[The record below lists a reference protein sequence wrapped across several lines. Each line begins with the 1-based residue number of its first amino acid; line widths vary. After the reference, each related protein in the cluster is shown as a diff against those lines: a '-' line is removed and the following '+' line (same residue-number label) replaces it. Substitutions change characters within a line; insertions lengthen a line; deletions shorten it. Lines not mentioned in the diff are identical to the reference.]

1 MESLVLYGRVV
12 YRSTSSGYWGRGQ
25 FLSVSGEGAEQYTHN
40 TVMSDLFVM
49 G

>member
-1 MESLVLYGRVV
+1 MESLVLCGRVV
-12 YRSTSSGYWGRGQ
+12 YRSASSRYWGRGQ
-25 FLSVSGEGAEQYTHN
+25 FLSVSSEGSEQYTHN